1 MEFELVCENCGL
13 KWTPSKSVYYR
24 RLKEEKILCRSC
36 HTNKIGKF
44 SEKVQ
49 LGKEKAKRT
58 CLEKYGVDNPA
69 KSKIVQEKSK
79 KTNIERYGCE
89 WQIASA
95 KTKEKITKSN
105 LKNHGVTC
113 TFKDPSQKEKT
124 KKTLLE
130 KYGVDNAAKSLAAKE
145 KMLNT
150 RFSRNG
156 TFMPAPRYRYNDIVF
171 DSSWE
176 LAFYIFYTDRGK
188 TVERCS
194 EYLEYSGHKYFPDF
208 KMDSVFYEIK
218 GNQFFKNGK
227 FVDPYHHNDSLAQ
240 TKWECML
247 ENQVHILREKD
258 CQVFLEYVKST
269 YGKDFLKSFRC

>member
-1 MEFELVCENCGL
+1 M
-13 KWTPSKSVYYR
+13 WSPSKSVYYR

-49 LGKEKAKRT
+49 SGKEKAKRT

-69 KSKIVQEKSK
+69 KSKTIQEKSK

-95 KTKEKITKSN
+95 KTKEKIIKSN
-105 LKNHGVTC
+105 LKKYGVTC
-113 TFKDPSQKEKT
+113 TLRDPKQKEKT

-130 KYGVDNAAKSLAAKE
+130 KYGVDNAAKSPAVKE
-145 KMLNT
+145 RILQT
-150 RFSRNG
+150 RLSKYG
-156 TFMPAPRYRYNDIVF
+156 TFLLAPKYRFQDIVF

-176 LAFYIFYTDRGK
+176 LAFYIFHIDKGEL
-188 TVERCS
+188 VERCS
-194 EYLEYSGHKYFPDF
+194 ECFEYAGHRYFPDF
-208 KMDSVFYEIK
+208 KIGSSLYEIK

-227 FVDPYHHNDSLAQ
+227 FIDPYCHNDSLAQ
-240 TKWECML
+240 AKWECML
-247 ENQVHILREKD
+247 ENKVHILREKD
-258 CQVFLEYVKST
+258 CQVFLEYVEKT
-269 YGKDFLKSFRC
+269 YGKNFLKSFRC